1 MSPGEDAARGEVNKY
16 EVNIMHISDG
26 VLSLPVVVIS
36 WAITMILLVI
46 TLWRAEKSG
55 GIAEQI
61 PKLSVMTGAFFVASL
76 VHVPIGPTSVHL
88 ILNGLLGVVLGLLS
102 YPAMFIGLTLQALL
116 FQHGG
121 ITVIGVNT
129 MVMGI
134 PALISYAVF
143 KKGYKIKV
151 PLSVLGGLCGALAII
166 FSVLLMAI
174 VLITTGEEFLT
185 VAKLAVVAHIP
196 IMVVEAIITGFVV
209 AYLAK
214 IKPELLPINLG
225 DRK

>member
-1 MSPGEDAARGEVNKY
+1 
-16 EVNIMHISDG
+16 MHISDG
-26 VLSLPVVVIS
+26 VLSLPVVVIG
-36 WAITMILLVI
+36 WTITAILLVI

-129 MVMGI
+129 MNTGI
-134 PALISYAVF
+134 PALISYGVF
-143 KKGYKIKV
+143 KMGYKKGISL
-151 PLSVLGGLCGALAII
+151 PILGGLCGALAVV
-166 FSVLLMAI
+166 FTVLLLSL
-174 VLITTGEEFLT
+174 VLITTGEEFLA
-185 VAKLAVVAHIP
+185 VAKLAAIAHIP

-214 IKPELLPINLG
+214 VKPELLPINLG
-225 DRK
+225 DRKRR